1 MHIYLIGYRGSGKT
15 TVGKLLAARLGKPSI
30 DCDDLIE
37 QAAGQTIREIF
48 AAEGEMGF
56 RDREQAAIQQLAE
69 QANMQ
74 PAVIALGGGAVLRE
88 ANRAAIC
95 QSGRRI
101 WLTAPPETLA
111 SRMRGDQSTAARR
124 PALSALSDFD
134 EIVNLLAQRE
144 PLYAAV
150 AEKTLNTQGLTAE
163 AICDDIAD
171 WLKKIEPAGLPP
183 ARPIS

>member
-1 MHIYLIGYRGSGKT
+1 MHVYLIGYRGSGKT
-15 TVGKLLAARLGKPSI
+15 TIGKLLAVRLDRPSI

-48 AAEGEMGF
+48 ASEGEAGF
-56 RDREQAAIQQLAE
+56 RDREQAAIEQLAAE
-69 QANMQ
+69 AVAQ
-74 PAVIALGGGAVLRE
+74 PAVVALGGGAVLRE

-95 QSGRRI
+95 RSGRRV
-101 WLTAPPETLA
+101 WLTAPPHVLA
-111 SRMRGDQSTAARR
+111 SRIRGDQTTAARR
-124 PALSALSDFD
+124 PALSTLSDYD

-150 AEKTLNTQGLTAE
+150 AQKTLNTEGLTAE

-171 WLKKIEPAGLPP
+171 WLKISAPEDLPAS
-183 ARPIS
+183 RPIG